1 MFRIARGFAAS
12 RILLLALLIVPGLA
26 GIAAAQSGYRLKP
39 GDVLQVEVLEDP
51 SLNRSTLVL
60 PDGSVN
66 FPQVGTIAAGGR
78 TVDQVRAALT
88 QALAPGFAS
97 PPNVYVSVASLA
109 PATAP
114 EASAP
119 GQVPG
124 IETMRVYVMGEVAAP
139 GARDIAIDSNLLQF
153 LAQAGTLSRF
163 AARNRIELHRVDAAT
178 RTSRVYLFDLDN
190 IAGGPGLISGMTQI
204 GAGDVI
210 VVPTRRL
217 FE

>member
-1 MFRIARGFAAS
+1 MFRIARGFAAP
-12 RILLLALLIVPGLA
+12 RILLLALLILPGLS
-26 GIAAAQSGYRLKP
+26 GIAAAQSGYRLKA
-39 GDVLQVEVLEDP
+39 GDVLQIEVLEDP

-97 PPNVYVSVASLA
+97 QPNVYVSVASLA

-114 EASAP
+114 AATAP
-119 GQVPG
+119 GAPAADT
-124 IETMRVYVMGEVAAP
+124 IRVYVMGEVGSP
-139 GARDIAIDSNLLQF
+139 GARDIAPDSNLLQF

-163 AARNRIELHRVDAAT
+163 AARNRIELHRVDAAS
-178 RTSRVYLFDLDN
+178 RSSRVYLFDLDN
-190 IAGGPGLISGMTQI
+190 VAGGPGLISGMTQV